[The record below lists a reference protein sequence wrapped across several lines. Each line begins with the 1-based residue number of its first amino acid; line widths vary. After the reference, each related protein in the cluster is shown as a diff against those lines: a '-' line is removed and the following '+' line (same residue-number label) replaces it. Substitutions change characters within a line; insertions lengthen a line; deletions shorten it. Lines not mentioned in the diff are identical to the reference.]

1 MDKSEGEEQM
11 KHFWKVMITMLLT
24 ALVLAGC
31 GTGGTEQVSE
41 TAGASAAEAG
51 TAGETA
57 GTPVEKA
64 EVQEEPVPDM
74 TNFTYLEEYQ
84 IKDTLGDGKE
94 YALYAPKGG
103 KVMEEAFFTFNDH
116 GISFSAS
123 VFPGGSMENLQG
135 FLEDKVSMSAEIWQ
149 EDPECSDVNV
159 GEMLEKGGDRYC
171 ILTAKDTDMGG
182 VTFQRAELHYLSVRD
197 NGVGVFLE
205 MGISEVGQDEETAL
219 LIDDVARCYGLDLSE
234 FAMEEGTWAE
244 QTEQRWEQQHVDSQ
258 DSYEPRKGDIVLE
271 KVEGCQYLGRMTM
284 IFEEEAGITYPV
296 FVPMGWNTSASE
308 LSALAS
314 IHGVTVKVREDH
326 SHMSVQEAAREEADE
341 DFEDCSDSEKGNRNV
356 QISEIMPM
364 QGQESGVFY
373 VLEYEEKDFGSEEYH
388 ERADITIMIP
398 VEEPYFVNY
407 QISLMSGM
415 YDSATNT
422 LIQELET
429 AYGLDLSKWYAEE

>member
-1 MDKSEGEEQM
+1 MR
-11 KHFWKVMITMLLT
+11 HFWKVMITMLLT

-31 GTGGTEQVSE
+31 GTGETEQVSE
-41 TAGASAAEAG
+41 TAE
-51 TAGETA
+51 
-57 GTPVEKA
+57 TPVEKA
-64 EVQEEPVPDM
+64 QVQEELVPDT
-74 TNFTYLEEYQ
+74 TNLTYLEEYQ
-84 IKDTLGDGKE
+84 IKDTIGDGKE
-94 YALYAPKGG
+94 YAFYAPKGG
-103 KVMEEAFFTFNDH
+103 KVMEESFFTYSDH

-123 VFPGGSMENLQG
+123 VFPGGSMEILQG
-135 FLEDKVSMSAEIWQ
+135 FLEDKVSLSAEVWQ

-159 GEMLEKGGDRYC
+159 GEMLEKGDDRYC
-171 ILTAKDTDMGG
+171 ILTAKDTDMDG
-182 VTFQRAELHYLSVRD
+182 VTFQTAELHYLSVRD

-205 MGISEVGQDEETAL
+205 MGISEMGRDEETAA

-234 FAMEEGTWAE
+234 FAMEDGTWAE
-244 QTEQRWEQQHVDSQ
+244 QTEQRWEQHHVESQ
-258 DSYEPRKGDIVLE
+258 DSYEPRKEDIVLE
-271 KVEGCQYLGRMTM
+271 KVEGCQYLGRMTLV
-284 IFEEEAGITYPV
+284 FEEEAGITYPV
-296 FVPMGWNTSASE
+296 FVPMGWNTRASE

-314 IHGVTVKVREDH
+314 IHGVSVEVREGH
-326 SHMSVQEAAREEADE
+326 SYMSVQEAAQEEADE
-341 DFEDCSDSEKGNRNV
+341 DFKDCSDSEKDNRNV

-429 AYGLDLSKWYAEE
+429 AYGLDLSKWYAKE